1 QDLEGFSQWPDLLA
15 AEDGA
20 DGVHR
25 RSRQLG
31 EVGQRPVLDFAA
43 LAIGLTDQD
52 GAVLAAALA
61 AGYDGYVHGTGRTL
75 RHIQIVAYWAPG
87 VNASNGYLGTQ
98 AQTRI
103 AFKSFRNFRLVEVW
117 YFDVPK
123 SAGPCQLGSAVARG
137 RRLMRYHQVS
147 TRSVPRLAST

>member
-1 QDLEGFSQWPDLLA
+1 
-15 AEDGA
+15 
-20 DGVHR
+20 
-25 RSRQLG
+25 LG

-87 VNASNGYLGTQ
+87 VNASNGYIGTQ

-103 AFKSFRNFRLVEVW
+103 AFKSFRNFRLADA
-117 YFDVPK
+117 Y
-123 SAGPCQLGSAVARG
+123 AQLGQLPSTGRVSAPACPQRADHLEAAVYVQLLEEKMHVVLHGLGLEEQLPGDLLVAQPFG
-137 RRLMRYHQVS
+137 HQ
-147 TRSVPRLAST
+147 LHD